1 MYQKEVFTAFYD
13 AEGYGFQWHVSKEC
27 LPDSYQLPCG
37 ERGDYIYKKFAYD
50 QIQIIANSIDEAMLL
65 LDDETFLKAAKFF
78 NVRCFHCGSHLWV
91 SSHCFQLADLVMP

>member
-1 MYQKEVFTAFYD
+1 
-13 AEGYGFQWHVSKEC
+13 
-27 LPDSYQLPCG
+27 
-37 ERGDYIYKKFAYD
+37 
-50 QIQIIANSIDEAMLL
+50 MLL